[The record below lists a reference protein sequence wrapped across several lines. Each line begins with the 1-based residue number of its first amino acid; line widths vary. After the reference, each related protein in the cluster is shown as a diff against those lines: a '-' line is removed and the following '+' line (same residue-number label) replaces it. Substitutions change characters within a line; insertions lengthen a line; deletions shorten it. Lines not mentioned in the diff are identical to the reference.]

1 MQNYD
6 KFKPHK
12 NTVTFLDPPSQID
25 LLWTDRLKEY
35 MSATMKIESDEETER
50 RKQVLLKVSNI
61 VMKWIKRVGMEVM
74 NLSEEEAE
82 DAGGGLHV
90 SGSHKLG
97 IREIGADIDAVCVA
111 PNFCTR
117 EHFFTSLKDD
127 FMNHPS
133 VTEFSSI
140 EGALVPI
147 ISFDFENVSLDLL
160 FARLA
165 ENYVS
170 KNVDLLEDKILN
182 GCDRATVLSLNGPR
196 VTKMLERFIGDQYQN
211 FLIVVRCVRKWAKA
225 KGLYGN
231 KLGYLGGV
239 NFNIL
244 VAYICQMFPQASA
257 FFLLT
262 RFFSIF
268 GKRKWPDPVQLNE
281 VQNDPPDAY
290 EKREVWSP
298 KPYHHFP
305 IITPAYPATNSSD
318 KVSKHTRAVIVNEM
332 VKALDVIKSIM
343 KEINDLNT
351 LFETSDFFLRYSH
364 YLKCNIV
371 GAGNDMDSRAWMG
384 FVESRL
390 VALPGYLEN
399 SCIKGIIHLY
409 PVEHKTSGANSK
421 CYFIGFDFDD
431 KYKKEDKSDVVQI
444 ISQCCTDFENQ
455 RLYHPEKG
463 FKGNKNEGC
472 DFEIS
477 LIPWGRLPSE
487 LMDAYG
493 GKKAAKVKRQ
503 EIKAAKEKAE
513 EQKELTIQNN
523 SDGNIDNNNNNNN
536 NTETIL
542 NQNTN
547 TIATADDIIKVKRK
561 RAEDEATIPT
571 TASKNKQSS
580 LIRYDII
587 TPKLLPATKKIKAQ
601 LITSINIKW

>member
-12 NTVTFLDPPSQID
+12 NTTQLLDPPSKLDIQ
-25 LLWTDRLKEY
+25 WTEKLKKY
-35 MSATMKIESDEETER
+35 MSATMKIESEEETER

-97 IREIGADIDAVCVA
+97 IREVGADIDAVCVA

-165 ENYVS
+165 ENYVP
-170 KNVDLLEDKILN
+170 KDVDLLEDKILN

-196 VTKMLERFIGDQYQN
+196 VTKMLEKFIGDQYQN

-244 VAYICQMFPQASA
+244 VAHICQIYPQASA

-262 RFFSIF
+262 RFFSTF
-268 GKRKWPDPVQLNE
+268 GKNWKWPEPVQLNE
-281 VQNDPPDAY
+281 IQTDPPDAY

-318 KVSKHTRAVIVNEM
+318 KVSKHTRAVMVEEM
-332 VKALDVIKSIM
+332 VKAWEVTKCIM
-343 KEINDLNT
+343 KGINDWNT

-399 SCIKGIIHLY
+399 SCTKGIIHLY

-431 KYKKEDKSDVVQI
+431 KYKKEDKAEVERI

-463 FKGNKNEGC
+463 FKGNKNESC

-493 GKKAAKVKRQ
+493 GKKAAKLKRQ
-503 EIKAAKEKAE
+503 EIKAAKEKIE
-513 EQKELTIQNN
+513 EQKEIQNSGGIIENN
-523 SDGNIDNNNNNNN
+523 SNNNN
-536 NTETIL
+536 NTEGIV
-542 NQNTN
+542 NQNSNVVT
-547 TIATADDIIKVKRK
+547 TADDIIKVKRK
-561 RAEDEATIPT
+561 RAEDEATMPS
-571 TASKNKQSS
+571 TATKNKQNS

-587 TPKLLPATKKIKAQ
+587 TPKLLPSTTIKTQ
-601 LITSINIKW
+601 LITSITVKW

>member
-12 NTVTFLDPPSQID
+12 QPISLNPPSKDD
-25 LLWTDRLKEY
+25 LLWTEKLKEY
-35 MSATMKIESDEETER
+35 MASTMKIESDEETER

-61 VMKWIKRVGMEVM
+61 VMRWIRRVGMEVM

-97 IREIGADIDAVCVA
+97 IREVGADIDAVCVA

-117 EHFFTSLKDD
+117 DHFFTSLKED

-147 ISFDFENVSLDLL
+147 MSFDFENVSIDLL

-170 KNVDLLEDKILN
+170 KDVDLLEDSILN

-196 VTKMLERFIGDQYQN
+196 VTKMLEKIIGDQYQN
-211 FLIVVRCVRKWAKA
+211 FLIVVRCVRRWAKA

-244 VAYICQMFPQASA
+244 VAHICQLYPKASA

-262 RFFSIF
+262 RFFSHF
-268 GKRKWPDPVQLNE
+268 GIHWKWPEPVQLNDI
-281 VQNDPPDAY
+281 QSDPPDAY

-318 KVSKHTRAVIVNEM
+318 KVSKHTREVMVDEM
-332 VKALDVIKSIM
+332 SKAWDVTKAIFKGIS
-343 KEINDLNT
+343 EWDT
-351 LFETSDFFLRYSH
+351 LFENSDFFLRYSH
-364 YLKCNIV
+364 YLKCNII
-371 GAGNDMDSRAWMG
+371 GAGNDMDSRSWMG
-384 FVESRL
+384 FCESRL
-390 VALPGYLEN
+390 VALPRYLEN
-399 SCIKGIIHLY
+399 SCTKNIIHLY
-409 PVEHKTSGANSK
+409 PVAHKTSGANSF

-431 KYKKEDKSDVVQI
+431 KYKKEDKAEVERI
-444 ISQCCTDFENQ
+444 ISQCCNEFEYQ
-455 RLYHPEKG
+455 VLYQPDKG
-463 FKGNKNEGC
+463 FKGNKIDGC

-477 LIPWGRLPSE
+477 LIPWARLPSE
-487 LMDAYG
+487 VMDVYG
-493 GKKAAKVKRQ
+493 GKNAAKIKRQ
-503 EIKAAKEKAE
+503 EIKTAKALEEAKRKEAIAE
-513 EQKELTIQNN
+513 SAENNN
-523 SDGNIDNNNNNNN
+523 SAD
-536 NTETIL
+536 TAV
-542 NQNTN
+542 QNAS
-547 TIATADDIIKVKRK
+547 IVVSSVDDIVKVKRK
-561 RAEDEATIPT
+561 RAEDEATHPT
-571 TASKNKQSS
+571 TSSKSSKQVA

-587 TPKLLPATKKIKAQ
+587 APKIVPKSTKMKQ
-601 LITSINIKW
+601 GYTMINVKW